1 MRANLFRRVLVLLM
15 LSTSFVSCQREL
27 PIATE
32 SQNSLYRET
41 IENYLSQR
49 SPITPEETQTVDSI
63 TYVPFKERDKVI
75 TYAAVQIVH
84 MV

>member
-1 MRANLFRRVLVLLM
+1 MLM